1 MLKFDEQAGST
12 ARRYAISRSLTPA
25 GIFFR
30 QFTSAFI
37 LLLAFSSGFVFKVAA
52 APPTGYY
59 LVWGDEFNGSSLDT
73 SKWDYWLL
81 GSRRDAVNVTNG
93 VSLNGSNLVITT
105 YTSGGTHYTAM
116 VANDSTFRSR
126 YGYWEASVK
135 WGDTN
140 GMWSAMWMQSPTMGT
155 YLYDP
160 FVSGSELDIAEHRST
175 DGGSNGDIINQVQNN
190 IHWNGYGSSAASAG
204 SGNIGSG
211 LGSGFH
217 TYGFLW
223 TPGTAATSIY
233 TVYVDGS
240 NLRSWSY
247 ANNAVPISESTE
259 WMIFSSEVDDT
270 STTWAGTIPT
280 GGYGALGTST
290 TQLTVDYAR
299 YYAPTNTIFWT
310 GASSAYWTNSA
321 NWISNLVPTSIK
333 DLTFS
338 YLSANLSPLL
348 GQDYSVDGLVFLNMN
363 NGCTLGGTNTLT
375 LGAGGVDMVAAN
387 HSVTISCPVNIGTAQ
402 TWLVGPNNPGNTLA
416 DSGNLSGSATLS
428 KGSYGT
434 LVLSGTNSFTGTLS
448 AGTGSTTGNDGKLQ
462 LASSG
467 AAANAAAITIP
478 NNNSGSSTLQFTGGI
493 TVPPPVTLSARNTNV
508 IALENI
514 SGSNT
519 LAGSFTITSG
529 GGNYWLQSDA
539 GTLNFAGTISSAG
552 GGTRTLT
559 FLGAGNFYI
568 SGVIQNGSASA
579 INLWETNTGTLT
591 LANANTYTGTNR
603 IAAGTLLLANSA
615 ALQNATL
622 EMNAA
627 DPGALSFGSLTAAMI
642 GGLIGSRNMALANTS
657 SAAVALTT
665 GNNNLNSTYAG
676 VLSGAGSLVKN
687 GSGVFTLTSS
697 NTYAGSTTISGG
709 TLKLTRDP
717 IVKFTFDSVSGFA
730 NGSIITNSG
739 TGGGELNG
747 VIVTNAGAGASGA
760 SFVAGKVGN
769 ALSLAGDGTVV
780 AISNRVTALDGS
792 AAGVNWT
799 LALWLKT
806 TTAGAG
812 YAYQGDGGWTG
823 GNTTFYLNQGNGTA
837 GTRVGAVRYSG
848 GWLTG
853 SASVND
859 GNWHFI
865 AITDNSG
872 TKNIF
877 VDGNLDATTTGWANA
892 SVGSQFWIGGANDP
906 LDGMVDMTGQL
917 DEVSIY
923 NRALSQ
929 TEVCSLTNAL
939 PALTVGNFGGQLP
952 STTALAVSAGAAF
965 DLGGSSQTIASLTN
979 GTGGGIIT
987 NSGAAPVTL
996 TLGGGSGTNTF
1007 SGVIADNAATNAI
1020 SLVKNGAA
1028 TEILS
1033 GANNFRGPTTINS
1046 GSLIVNGALGTNT
1059 VTVTGG
1065 KLGGGGVIG
1074 GAMTVQAG
1082 GTLSPGNST
1091 GVLTINN
1098 ALTLGGTNFIEL
1110 NKAAQTND
1118 VVRGVSTLHYGGA
1131 LTVTNLGGTLAIG
1144 DSFKIFYATNYS
1156 GTFTTLNLPALG
1168 VGQAWNTSA
1177 LTNGILA
1184 VGLGAVAPQFSQVSL
1199 AGTNL
1204 LMSGSGGATGYF
1216 YSVLAA
1222 TNLFTPFTNWSLIST
1237 GLFDGNGNFIF
1248 SNGIN
1253 PQSSKQFYEIQIP

>member
-1 MLKFDEQAGST
+1 MKSHSNNFFQNLLIV
-12 ARRYAISRSLTPA
+12 AILGCVSAFATPPA
-25 GIFFR
+25 G
-30 QFTSAFI
+30 
-37 LLLAFSSGFVFKVAA
+37 
-52 APPTGYY
+52 YY
-59 LVWGDEFNGSSLDT
+59 EVWGDEFNGSSLDT
-73 SKWDYWLL
+73 TKWDYWLL
-81 GSRRDAVNVTNG
+81 GTRRDAVNTSAA
-93 VSLNGSNLVITT
+93 VSFNGSNMVITT

-116 VANDSTFRSR
+116 IANDTTFRSR
-126 YGYWEASVK
+126 YGYWETSVK

-140 GMWSAMWMQSPTMGT
+140 GMWSAIWMQSPTMGT

-211 LGSGFH
+211 LGSGLGSGFH

-223 TPGTAATSIY
+223 TPGTAATSVY

-321 NWISNLVPTSIK
+321 NWISNMMPTSIK

-338 YLSANLSPLL
+338 YLSANLSPIL
-348 GQDYSVDGLVFLNMN
+348 GQDFSVDSLVFLNMN

-375 LGAGGVDMVAAN
+375 LGAGGVDMIAAN

-402 TWLVGPNNPGNTLA
+402 TWLVGPNTPGNTLT

-434 LVLSGTNSFTGTLS
+434 LVLTGTNSFTGTLS
-448 AGTGSTTGNDGKLQ
+448 AGTGSTTGNDGYLQ

-478 NNNSGSSTLQFTGGI
+478 NNNSGSSTLQLTGGI

-519 LAGSFTITSG
+519 LAGSFTITTG
-529 GGNYWLQSDA
+529 GGTYWLQSDG
-539 GTLNFAGTISSAG
+539 GTLNFGGTVSSAG
-552 GGTRTLT
+552 SGTRTLT
-559 FLGAGNFYI
+559 FMGAGNFNI

-579 INLWETNTGTLT
+579 INLLETNTGTLT
-591 LANANTYTGTNR
+591 LANANTFTGTNR
-603 IAAGTLLLANSA
+603 IAAGTLVLANSA

-622 EMNAA
+622 EMNAS
-627 DPGALSFGSLTAAMI
+627 DTGALSFGSLTAATI
-642 GGLIGSRNMALANTS
+642 GGLIGSRNVAMTNAS

-676 VLSGAGSLVKN
+676 VLSGAGSLTKN
-687 GSGVFTLTSS
+687 GSGIFTLTSS
-697 NTYAGSTTISGG
+697 NTYTGPTTISSG
-709 TLKLTRDP
+709 TLKLARDP
-717 IVKFTFDSVSGFA
+717 IVKFTFDSVSGSA
-730 NGSIITNSG
+730 NGSIVTNSG

-747 VIVTNAGAGASGA
+747 VIVTNTGTGASGA

-792 AAGVNWT
+792 TAGVNWT

-812 YAYQGDGGWTG
+812 YAYQGDGGWTS
-823 GNTTFYLNQGNGTA
+823 GNTTFYLNQGNSTA

-892 SVGSQFWIGGANDP
+892 GVGSQFWIGGANDP
-906 LDGMVDMTGQL
+906 LDGLVDMTGQL

-929 TEVCSLTNAL
+929 AEVRSLTNTL
-939 PALTVGNFGGQLP
+939 PALMAGNFGGQLP
-952 STTALAVSAGAAF
+952 ATTVLAVSTGATF
-965 DLGGSSQTIASLTN
+965 DLGGSSQTVASLAN

-987 NSGAAPVTL
+987 NSGVAPVTL
-996 TLGGGSGTNTF
+996 TLGGSSGTNTF

-1020 SLVKNGAA
+1020 SLVKNGSAA
-1028 TEILS
+1028 VIFAGTNS
-1033 GANNFRGPTTINS
+1033 FRGTTTINS
-1046 GSLIVNGALGTNT
+1046 GLLIVNGVLGTNT
-1059 VTVTGG
+1059 VTVTAG
-1065 KLGGGGVIG
+1065 KLGGSGTIG
-1074 GAMTVQAG
+1074 GAVTIQSG

-1091 GVLTINN
+1091 GLLTIDNS
-1098 ALTLGGTNFIEL
+1098 LTLNGTTFIEL

-1118 VVRGVSTLHYGGA
+1118 VVRGLSVVNYGGT
-1131 LTVTNLGGTLAIG
+1131 LTVTNLAGTLAIG

-1156 GTFTTLNLPALG
+1156 GTFTTLKLPLLG
-1168 VGQAWNTSA
+1168 AGQAWNTSA
-1177 LTNGILA
+1177 LTNGILS
-1184 VGLGAVAPQFSQVSL
+1184 VVLGTVAPQFSQMFLS
-1199 AGTNL
+1199 GTNW
-1204 LMSGSGGATGYF
+1204 LMNGSGGAAGYY
-1216 YSVLAA
+1216 YSVLTS
-1222 TNLFTPFTNWSLIST
+1222 TNLITPLTNWSLLST
-1237 GLFDGNGNFIF
+1237 GSFDGGGNFIF
-1248 SNGIN
+1248 SNGLN
-1253 PQSSKQFYEIQIP
+1253 PLSPQKFYEIQIR